1 MKNHKEKYRLERI
14 IRIQS
19 KWSFGKAT
27 NANNRKH
34 YSIRWSFY
42 QPIYQF
48 ASLWDSM
55 PTTSDSSMKKG
66 CHLRIVS
73 RVIYSATVE
82 PSLLYGIKAISF
94 TNLTESPQVEP
105 SQSTH
110 TSTSLKTFSI
120 YRWNSDD
127 PTKPG
132 LQDYQ
137 IDPERLWANGPRC
150 SEIILGRRIFLS
162 LLTTKV
168 WECKNGS
175 LDFWGV
181 VWAFGLLYEGFFFFN
196 NLWKMEF
203 LFY

>member
-73 RVIYSATVE
+73 RVISSATVE
-82 PSLLYGIKAISF
+82 PSLLYGTA
-94 TNLTESPQVEP
+94 
-105 SQSTH
+105 
-110 TSTSLKTFSI
+110 
-120 YRWNSDD
+120 W
-127 PTKPG
+127 
-132 LQDYQ
+132 
-137 IDPERLWANGPRC
+137 
-150 SEIILGRRIFLS
+150 RIFLS

-181 VWAFGLLYEGFFFFN
+181 VWAFGLLHEGFKKKKKFMKNGNFILLRFN
-196 NLWKMEF
+196 DKL
-203 LFY
+203 